1 MGGADMTADLCVEPA
16 LELPSRDRLLSA
28 ARKLGWVGLASFGAT
43 VAALFGLVCSVVFA
57 VASLFVGALALAVV
71 AACAIGVA
79 ALCVFAAALLVA
91 AAALALVLAA
101 VAGAFGVAFAAIG
114 YALRGGLAVFG
125 RFGATRARRT
135 VARQL
140 V

>member
-1 MGGADMTADLCVEPA
+1 MTTDLCAEPP

-28 ARKLGWVGLASFGAT
+28 ARRLGWLGLASFGAT

-57 VASLFVGALALAVV
+57 VASLFVGALVLAVV
-71 AACAIGVA
+71 AACAVGVA
-79 ALCVFAAALLVA
+79 VLCVFAAVLLVA

-101 VAGAFGVAFAAIG
+101 VAGGFGVAFAAIG
-114 YALRGGLAVFG
+114 YALRGGLAIFR
-125 RFGATRARRT
+125 RFGETRARRT